1 MAQVQLNGFLRNRD
15 DGTTELVIKIPDDVN
30 AEGNGLN
37 CVSFLLPQVV
47 SRNEIGERTIKE
59 VHRGVLRSCVL
70 L

>member
-30 AEGNGLN
+30 AEGNCLN

-47 SRNEIGERTIKE
+47 SRNEIGERTIEE